1 MRLAALAF
9 ALLLLPPLPLA
20 AQTANGQ
27 GAPGQ
32 TQDGQTPE
40 EQAAAREKVLAAF
53 KRLVDRG
60 EARTLF
66 GLPVAT
72 FWRREGALAVA
83 LLADDA
89 EALRPVLQG
98 AAAPFAAASAR
109 EIAVVASGPAALAGR
124 RAAELAPEADLVIVV
139 APRPLLAELAA
150 ASDFSMGMLARFELG
165 TWPFMF
171 RFQPDER
178 RRGVVL
184 LADDEPARAR
194 EASFILATVW
204 GLGGVTL
211 GPELTGLVSDSDSGP
226 QLTPLGEAVFRLM
239 FHPDLDAGMPL
250 AEAVR
255 RAETLLPR

>member
-1 MRLAALAF
+1 MRLAALAP
-9 ALLLLPPLPLA
+9 AALTLAVLLLPLPLA
-20 AQTANGQ
+20 AQTA
-27 GAPGQ
+27 
-32 TQDGQTPE
+32 DGQPVTR
-40 EQAAAREKVLAAF
+40 QAVLERF
-53 KRLVDRG
+53 GKLVDRG
-60 EARTLF
+60 EARALF

-89 EALRPVLQG
+89 QALQPVLQG
-98 AAAPFAAASAR
+98 AAAPFAAASGRA
-109 EIAVVASGPAALAGR
+109 IPVVASGLAAIDGR
-124 RAAELAPEADLVIVV
+124 RADELAPEADLVIVV
-139 APRPLLAELAA
+139 APRPALAELAA
-150 ASDFSMGMLARFELG
+150 ASDFNMGMLARFELG

-226 QLTPLGEAVFRLM
+226 QLTPLGDAVFRLM
-239 FHPDLDAGMPL
+239 FHPDLDVGMPISD
-250 AEAVR
+250 AVR
-255 RAETLLPR
+255 RAETLLPQ